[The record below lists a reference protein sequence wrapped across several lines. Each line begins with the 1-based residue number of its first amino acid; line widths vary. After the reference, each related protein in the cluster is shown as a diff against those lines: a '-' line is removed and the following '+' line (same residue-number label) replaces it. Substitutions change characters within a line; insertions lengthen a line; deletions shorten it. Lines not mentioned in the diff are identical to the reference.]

1 MKAEVKLI
9 LPIVNKVYRE
19 WREGYGPVVI
29 TKNLSAKFARMM
41 KSQYGVL
48 LSIKDGSMY
57 RIMYEIDEIEIVDE
71 KKYMMFFFN
80 RNTFKFL
87 S

>member
-1 MKAEVKLI
+1 MKAEVKSI

-41 KSQYGVL
+41 KSQYGVSL
-48 LSIKDGSMY
+48 DFKSESQIQVRDIK
-57 RIMYEIDEIEIVDE
+57 IVDE
-71 KKYMMFFFN
+71 GKYIMFLL
-80 RNTFKFL
+80 RW

>member
-1 MKAEVKLI
+1 MKAEVKSI

-19 WREGYGPVVI
+19 WREGHGPVVI

-41 KSQYGVL
+41 TSQYGVSL
-48 LSIKDGSMY
+48 DFKGESQGMV
-57 RIMYEIDEIEIVDE
+57 RGIEIVDE
-71 KKYMMFFFN
+71 GKYIMFLL
-80 RNTFKFL
+80 RW

>member
-41 KSQYGVL
+41 KSQYGVSL
-48 LSIKDGSMY
+48 NFKSESQIQVRGIK
-57 RIMYEIDEIEIVDE
+57 IVDE
-71 KKYMMFFFN
+71 GKYIMFLL
-80 RNTFKFL
+80 RWT
-87 S
+87 

>member
-1 MKAEVKLI
+1 MKAEVNSI

-19 WREGYGPVVI
+19 WRKGYGPVVI

-41 KSQYGVL
+41 KSQYGVSL
-48 LSIKDGSMY
+48 NFKDESQI
-57 RIMYEIDEIEIVDE
+57 RVRDIEIVDE
-71 KKYMMFFFN
+71 GKYIMYLL
-80 RNTFKFL
+80 RW

>member
-41 KSQYGVL
+41 KSQYGVSL
-48 LSIKDGSMY
+48 NFKSESQIQVRGIK
-57 RIMYEIDEIEIVDE
+57 IVDE
-71 KKYMMFFFN
+71 GKYIMFLL
-80 RNTFKFL
+80 RW